1 MINRLQQLAALGQS
15 VWLDNLSRDL
25 LDSGRLAELV
35 DEGLAGVTSNPT
47 IFHKAIAGSKTY
59 QPEIRKL
66 ARAGKTA
73 LEIYEELVIRDVRD
87 AANVLRPVYNE
98 THGRDGFV
106 SLEVNPKLAYDTEG
120 TIAEARRLFRA
131 VDRPNL
137 MIKVPATEEG
147 MPAIEAL
154 IAEGVNVNATLI
166 FAIPMYERVMQAY
179 IQGLRRLIPTGKPLG
194 LVSSVASFFV
204 SRVDT
209 LTDEVL
215 QHRVTHGREE
225 HLTPLFGQ
233 AAVANAKL
241 AYARFKQVF
250 IGEPFA
256 DLRARG
262 ARPQRAL
269 WASTSTKNPSYPDLK
284 YFNPLIGT
292 YTVNTL
298 PMQTLEAVLDH
309 GLAAQTIEDGL
320 AHSEAVMRELAGVQV
335 EMEWITGCLLK
346 QGVEAFTESF
356 DQLIAEIE
364 AQRAAALSRQPA

>member
-1 MINRLQQLAALGQS
+1 MINRLRQLAALGQS
-15 VWLDNLSRDL
+15 IWLDNLSRDL
-25 LDSGRLAELV
+25 LDTGRLQELV

-47 IFHKAIAGSKTY
+47 IFQKAIAGNRAY
-59 QPEIRKL
+59 EPEIRKL
-66 ARAGKTA
+66 ARAGKDA
-73 LEIYEELVIRDVRD
+73 AEIYEALVIRDVRD
-87 AANVLRPVYNE
+87 AATVLRPVYNE

-106 SLEVNPKLAYDTEG
+106 SLEVNPKLAYDTDG
-120 TIAEARRLFRA
+120 TIAEAHRLFEI

-147 MPAIEAL
+147 LPAIEAL
-154 IAEGVNVNATLI
+154 IAEGINVNATLI
-166 FAIPMYERVMQAY
+166 FAIAMYERVMQAY
-179 IQGLRRLIPTGKPLG
+179 IAGLRRLAPTGKPLG

-209 LTDEVL
+209 LTDDVL
-215 QHRVTHGREE
+215 QHRITHGAEE

-241 AYARFKQVF
+241 AYARFKRVF
-250 IGEPFA
+250 IGDGFA

-262 ARPQRAL
+262 ARPQRPV

-284 YFNPLIGT
+284 YFDPLIGM

-320 AHSEAVMRELAGVQV
+320 PHSEAVMRELAGVQV
-335 EMEWITGCLLK
+335 EMEWVTACLLK
-346 QGVEAFTESF
+346 EGVQAFAKSF
-356 DQLIAEIE
+356 DQLMAEIE
-364 AQRAAALSRQPA
+364 SQRAAALSKQTA